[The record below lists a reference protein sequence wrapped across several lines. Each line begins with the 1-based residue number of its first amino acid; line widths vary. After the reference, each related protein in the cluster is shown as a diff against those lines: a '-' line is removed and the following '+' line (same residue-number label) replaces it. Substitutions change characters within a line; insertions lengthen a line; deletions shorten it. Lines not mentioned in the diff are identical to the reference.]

1 MTVLEL
7 DHLCMQI
14 GGVHINRDVSVSL
27 EPGERRALIGPNGAG
42 KTTLMNMAA
51 GVLRPTSGRV
61 RLAGRDVTRMPVHRR
76 ARHGLARTFQITNL
90 FRAMTV
96 SENLAIAL
104 QARRWHRLDPV
115 RPWSR
120 AGVVWTEVDDLLDRA
135 DLAGLRNTPVGSLAY
150 GDQRRLEIIAA
161 VAQPCS
167 VILLDEPGAGLNS
180 AEKGRLLDL
189 IRRIQRLGI
198 AVVLIEPGAG
208 LTSEETESLLQLVF
222 GLDPELAVLFID
234 HDVDL
239 ALRLATHVTVLN
251 LGEVVAHGTPD
262 AVRAMP
268 VLSDIYLGGAR
279 AER

>member
-1 MTVLEL
+1 
-7 DHLCMQI
+7 
-14 GGVHINRDVSVSL
+14 
-27 EPGERRALIGPNGAG
+27 
-42 KTTLMNMAA
+42 
-51 GVLRPTSGRV
+51 
-61 RLAGRDVTRMPVHRR
+61 VHRR
-76 ARHGLARTFQITNL
+76 ARRGLARTFQITNL

-167 VILLDEPGAGLNS
+167 VILLDEPGAGL
-180 AEKGRLLDL
+180 
-189 IRRIQRLGI
+189 
-198 AVVLIEPGAG
+198 
-208 LTSEETESLLQLVF
+208 TSEETESLLQLVF